1 MVDSQYT
8 LESLLRGLNIL
19 SLFTRETPAL
29 TLAEITTA
37 SGLNKTTVFRILS
50 TLQYAGYLRR
60 EPDTKRYRPA
70 LKVLQ
75 LGFVSIYSLEVRQFA
90 RPFLE
95 QLSQRVRETVSLS
108 VLDDLDIVYVDRV
121 RFQRIVG
128 VVLGMGSRLPAN
140 CTSMGKAMLAHL
152 PPEELHRRLDEAEL
166 RSFTSNSLVDRKAI
180 ETELARV
187 RAQGY
192 ATNDE
197 ELEMG
202 LRAVAAPIWDNSN
215 RVVAAINISGSTST
229 ISQERMVE
237 ELAHAVLNTSAQISQ
252 GLGYIQ
258 GSAGNGSRS
267 HS

>member
-1 MVDSQYT
+1 MADPQYT

-29 TLAEITTA
+29 TLTEITIA

-50 TLQYAGYLRR
+50 TLENAGYMRR
-60 EPDTKRYRPA
+60 DPDTKRYRPA

-75 LGFVSIYSLEVRQFA
+75 LGFASISSLEVRQIA
-90 RPFLE
+90 RPYLE
-95 QLSQRVRETVSLS
+95 QLSQQVGETVSLS
-108 VLDDLDIVYVDRV
+108 MLDGLYIVYVDRV
-121 RFQRIVG
+121 RYQRIVG
-128 VVLGMGSRLPAN
+128 VVLGMGSRLPAH
-140 CTSMGKAMLAHL
+140 CASMGKAMLAHL
-152 PPEELHRRLDEAEL
+152 PPEELHRQLDEVNL
-166 RSFTSNSLVDRKAI
+166 KPCTPNSLVDRDAI

-215 RVVAAINISGSTST
+215 QVVAAINITGSTST
-229 ISQERMVE
+229 ISRECLVG
-237 ELAHAVLNTSAQISQ
+237 ELALAVLHTSAQISQ
-252 GLGYIQ
+252 GLGYVQ
-258 GSAGNGSRS
+258 GTSRNGS
-267 HS
+267 